1 MSTYGDAFAIT
12 PQRSLPRE
20 KAAEMLERISQLNE
34 EYEERKEIED
44 NPAYRQLLAAQREQ
58 ARAADRRLEQ
68 EQTRQRRADEKTRI
82 EADKARQ
89 TEDARRRRR
98 EYAANQIKLAKNQQ
112 SKDYWESE
120 WKRNL

>member
-44 NPAYRQLLAAQREQ
+44 NPAYRQLLE
-58 ARAADRRLEQ
+58 
-68 EQTRQRRADEKTRI
+68 
-82 EADKARQ
+82 
-89 TEDARRRRR
+89 RRRQGIA
-98 EYAANQIKLAKNQQ
+98 EAETGADPLGSAV
-112 SKDYWESE
+112 
-120 WKRNL
+120 

>member
-44 NPAYRQLLAAQREQ
+44 QPCLPAAAGCSG
-58 ARAADRRLEQ
+58 AAWRR
-68 EQTRQRRADEKTRI
+68 
-82 EADKARQ
+82 
-89 TEDARRRRR
+89 
-98 EYAANQIKLAKNQQ
+98 
-112 SKDYWESE
+112 SM
-120 WKRNL
+120 

>member
-44 NPAYRQLLAAQREQ
+44 NPAYRQLLE
-58 ARAADRRLEQ
+58 
-68 EQTRQRRADEKTRI
+68 RQRDCTAH
-82 EADKARQ
+82 
-89 TEDARRRRR
+89 
-98 EYAANQIKLAKNQQ
+98 
-112 SKDYWESE
+112 
-120 WKRNL
+120 RNLLLAGVELDAALVALRHHDELSVEPLPHNPISYFKAFHTSLLLFLSFA

>member
-44 NPAYRQLLAAQREQ
+44 NLA
-58 ARAADRRLEQ
+58 
-68 EQTRQRRADEKTRI
+68 
-82 EADKARQ
+82 
-89 TEDARRRRR
+89 
-98 EYAANQIKLAKNQQ
+98 
-112 SKDYWESE
+112 
-120 WKRNL
+120 